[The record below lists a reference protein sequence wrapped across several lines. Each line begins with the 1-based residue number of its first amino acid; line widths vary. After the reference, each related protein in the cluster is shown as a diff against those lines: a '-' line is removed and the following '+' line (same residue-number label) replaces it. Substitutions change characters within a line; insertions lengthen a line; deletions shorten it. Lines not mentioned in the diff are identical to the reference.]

1 MSAPLWKAGEIAAAA
16 GARVVGGPALDA
28 AGISI
33 DTRTLSP
40 GDLYVAIEG
49 ERHDGHDFVAAAFG
63 AGASGALVSAI
74 RAGGLAGGPLLVA
87 DDSLEGLRGLAR
99 AARARSNARVVAV
112 TGSVG
117 KTSVKEMLRTALA
130 PQGATHASAASHNNH
145 WGVPLTLARLPREAR
160 YAVLEMG
167 MNHAREIAPLSALGR
182 PRVAVITAIAPVH
195 IGNLGSLEAI
205 ADAKAEIFEG
215 AERGA
220 TAVIDADAPF
230 ADKLAAAA
238 RANGLSRT
246 LTFGE
251 AGADARLVSVEAHG
265 DGSRVEADVLGR
277 RVAFALGAPGGHMA
291 KNALAVLLAVHALGA
306 DIDRAAAALAGF
318 AAPGGRGARLRLSAP
333 GGEFTL
339 IDESYNANPASMRAA
354 LALLGGT
361 SPARGGRRVAIVGD
375 MLELGADAERLH
387 AELAP
392 ALDAARVDLLLTAGP
407 LSRALHE
414 AGRGGREARHAD
426 GAEGLAALALDALR
440 GGDVA
445 MAKGSNGSRV
455 HAVVAALKARASKSG
470 GN

>member
-1 MSAPLWKAGEIAAAA
+1 
-16 GARVVGGPALDA
+16 
-28 AGISI
+28 
-33 DTRTLSP
+33 
-40 GDLYVAIEG
+40 
-49 ERHDGHDFVAAAFG
+49 
-63 AGASGALVSAI
+63 
-74 RAGGLAGGPLLVA
+74 
-87 DDSLEGLRGLAR
+87 
-99 AARARSNARVVAV
+99 
-112 TGSVG
+112 
-117 KTSVKEMLRTALA
+117 
-130 PQGATHASAASHNNH
+130 
-145 WGVPLTLARLPREAR
+145 
-160 YAVLEMG
+160 
-167 MNHAREIAPLSALGR
+167 
-182 PRVAVITAIAPVH
+182 
-195 IGNLGSLEAI
+195 
-205 ADAKAEIFEG
+205 
-215 AERGA
+215 
-220 TAVIDADAPF
+220 
-230 ADKLAAAA
+230 
-238 RANGLSRT
+238 
-246 LTFGE
+246 
-251 AGADARLVSVEAHG
+251 
-265 DGSRVEADVLGR
+265 
-277 RVAFALGAPGGHMA
+277 
-291 KNALAVLLAVHALGA
+291 A